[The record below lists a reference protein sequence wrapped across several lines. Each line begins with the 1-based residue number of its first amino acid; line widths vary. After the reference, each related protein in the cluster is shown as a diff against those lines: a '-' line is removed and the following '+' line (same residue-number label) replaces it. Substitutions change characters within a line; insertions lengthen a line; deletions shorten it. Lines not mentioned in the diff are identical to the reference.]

1 MIDKFKKG
9 RHVYTHWDKNSKQVT
24 VLPKTKKETEKTI
37 NIEVPKELV
46 SGIRANVFVISHSND
61 EFVFDFA
68 FLPPNQ
74 SNARVMQ
81 RVVVSPK
88 QAKKIFLTLE
98 KNFKT
103 ND

>member
-24 VLPKTKKETEKTI
+24 VLPKTKKETGQTI
-37 NIEVPKELV
+37 NIEVPQELV
-46 SGIRANVFVISHSND
+46 NGTRANVFVISHSND

-74 SNARVMQ
+74 NNARITQ
-81 RVVVSPK
+81 RVITSAK
-88 QAKKIFLTLE
+88 QAKKILLTLE
-98 KNFKT
+98 KNMKT